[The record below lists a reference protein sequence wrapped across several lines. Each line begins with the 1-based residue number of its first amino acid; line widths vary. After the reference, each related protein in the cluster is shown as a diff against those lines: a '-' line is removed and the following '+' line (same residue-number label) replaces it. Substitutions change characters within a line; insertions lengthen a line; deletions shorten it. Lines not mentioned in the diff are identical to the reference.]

1 MKMRTSNAR
10 DERSP
15 LIAHGGVDGGGD
27 RPTTFAAIG
36 RRTKMMLVAT
46 AVVLCGGAALASSAD
61 ARARIGDWI
70 PKNGV
75 LLAPVPTNMAPTVT
89 FDLHTQ
95 CLPGDLK
102 ESLADFMLSGA
113 PIGHVVRHNYGSDS
127 FF

>member
-36 RRTKMMLVAT
+36 RRTKMMLGAT

-70 PKNGV
+70 PKNGT
-75 LLAPVPTNMAPTVT
+75 AN
-89 FDLHTQ
+89 
-95 CLPGDLK
+95 K
-102 ESLADFMLSGA
+102 LS
-113 PIGHVVRHNYGSDS
+113 S
-127 FF
+127 FFICSTKIMIINQKLGMIDH

>member
-61 ARARIGDWI
+61 ARAHRGLDSEEWRAVSAGADEHGADGD
-70 PKNGV
+70 V
-75 LLAPVPTNMAPTVT
+75 
-89 FDLHTQ
+89 
-95 CLPGDLK
+95 
-102 ESLADFMLSGA
+102 
-113 PIGHVVRHNYGSDS
+113 
-127 FF
+127 